1 MSDLS
6 YIHLNINLAYVAIFA
21 LLGLFILFVHV
32 PKEYKQS
39 GYHKSRTTL
48 GGAFLFMA
56 LFCVLRFLMPQNQNG
71 FVNFW
76 LLTNVSLIFSWFNYT
91 AFIYLI
97 NVEFPIRKNFII
109 DGIIPIALM
118 TFIGVSGLLLP
129 QYQTLAEY
137 ALGAVFIIKCVRM
150 FYVCEREWRR
160 VNREQQNFYDKEV
173 DITWMRML
181 IWITLALSISTF
193 AALYIP
199 AIHLIYDYTAPLV
212 YVYMTLKIVNYL
224 PRKID
229 EMRFENISAPKE
241 KGGESPPPN
250 CYFIKKQQF
259 RGKDWCIIGTLG

>member
-1 MSDLS
+1 MGDFSH
-6 YIHLNINLAYVAIFA
+6 IHPNINLAYVAIFA

-56 LFCVLRFLMPQNQNG
+56 LFCALRFLMPQHQND

-76 LLTNVSLIFSWFNYT
+76 LLTSVSLVFSWLNYT

-97 NVEFPIRKNFII
+97 DVEFPIRKNFIV
-109 DGIIPIALM
+109 DGIVPTALM
-118 TFIGVSGLLLP
+118 ILIGIAGLLLP

-137 ALGAVFIIKCVRM
+137 TLGTVFIIKCLRM
-150 FYVCEREWRR
+150 FYVCEYEWRR
-160 VNREQQNFYDKEV
+160 VNHEQQNYYDKEV

-229 EMRFENISAPKE
+229 EMRLENISAPKE
-241 KGGESPPPN
+241 QGEELPPPN
-250 CYFIKKQQF
+250 CYSIKKQQF
-259 RGKDWCIIGTLG
+259 RGKDWRIIGTLG